1 MAKHTE
7 GPWHA
12 CGSETNLS
20 TWVSAG
26 PCNGATSRRICS
38 MKQSEQDWANAQL
51 IAAAPDLL
59 HSLQSCLAML
69 DQRHWVPDEVA
80 KARAAIARATA

>member
-1 MAKHTE
+1 
-7 GPWHA
+7 
-12 CGSETNLS
+12 
-20 TWVSAG
+20 
-26 PCNGATSRRICS
+26 